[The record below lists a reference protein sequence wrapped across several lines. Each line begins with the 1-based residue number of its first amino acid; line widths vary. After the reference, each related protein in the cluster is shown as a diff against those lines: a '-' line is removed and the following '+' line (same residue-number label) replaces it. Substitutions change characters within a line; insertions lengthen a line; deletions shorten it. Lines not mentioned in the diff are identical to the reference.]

1 MSFLSNLFVAIL
13 MFLFFFNK
21 MSIIKTIRRCLFFL
35 YSTLSLDVV
44 IDVCILIEEVFMVPE
59 SINTDRKE
67 DIIDLYNNLKIGL
80 EDVEKGNIRPFSE
93 LLSEIKNR
101 RQEES

>member
-1 MSFLSNLFVAIL
+1 

-93 LLSEIKNR
+93 FLSEIKNR

>member
-1 MSFLSNLFVAIL
+1 
-13 MFLFFFNK
+13 

-44 IDVCILIEEVFMVPE
+44 VNVCILIEEVFMVPE
-59 SINTDRKE
+59 SINKDRKG
-67 DIIDLYNNLKIGL
+67 DIFIDLYNNLKIGL
-80 EDVEKGNIRPFSE
+80 EDVINGNTHSFSVF
-93 LLSEIKNR
+93 LSETKNR

>member
-1 MSFLSNLFVAIL
+1 

-44 IDVCILIEEVFMVPE
+44 VNACILIEEVFMVPE
-59 SINTDRKE
+59 SINTDREE

>member
-1 MSFLSNLFVAIL
+1 
-13 MFLFFFNK
+13 
-21 MSIIKTIRRCLFFL
+21 MSIIKTIRQCLFFL

-93 LLSEIKNR
+93 FLSEIKNR

>member
-1 MSFLSNLFVAIL
+1 

-59 SINTDRKE
+59 SINTDREE

-93 LLSEIKNR
+93 FLSEIKNR

>member
-1 MSFLSNLFVAIL
+1 

-59 SINTDRKE
+59 SINTDREE

>member
-1 MSFLSNLFVAIL
+1 

-59 SINTDRKE
+59 SINTDREE

-80 EDVEKGNIRPFSE
+80 EDVEKGNARPFSE
-93 LLSEIKNR
+93 FLSELRNR
-101 RQEES
+101 IQEKPQTTF

>member
-1 MSFLSNLFVAIL
+1 
-13 MFLFFFNK
+13 
-21 MSIIKTIRRCLFFL
+21 MSIIKTIRQCLFFL

-59 SINTDRKE
+59 SINTDREE

-80 EDVEKGNIRPFSE
+80 EDVEKGNARPFSE
-93 LLSEIKNR
+93 FLSELRNR
-101 RQEES
+101 IQEKPQTTF

>member
-1 MSFLSNLFVAIL
+1 
-13 MFLFFFNK
+13 
-21 MSIIKTIRRCLFFL
+21 
-35 YSTLSLDVV
+35 
-44 IDVCILIEEVFMVPE
+44 MVPE
-59 SINTDRKE
+59 SINTDREE

>member
-67 DIIDLYNNLKIGL
+67 DIIDLYNNLNIGL
-80 EDVEKGNIRPFSE
+80 EVVEK
-93 LLSEIKNR
+93 
-101 RQEES
+101 

>member
-1 MSFLSNLFVAIL
+1 

-21 MSIIKTIRRCLFFL
+21 MSIIKTIRQCLFFL

-59 SINTDRKE
+59 SINKDREE

-80 EDVEKGNIRPFSE
+80 EDVEKGNTRPFSE
-93 LLSEIKNR
+93 FLAETKNR
-101 RQEES
+101 RQEKS

>member
-1 MSFLSNLFVAIL
+1 

-67 DIIDLYNNLKIGL
+67 DIRDLHNNLKIGL

-93 LLSEIKNR
+93 FLSEIKNR

>member
-1 MSFLSNLFVAIL
+1 

-21 MSIIKTIRRCLFFL
+21 MSIIKTIRQCLFFL

-44 IDVCILIEEVFMVPE
+44 VIACILIEEVFMVSE
-59 SINTDRKE
+59 NKNIEKE
-67 DIIDLYNNLKIGL
+67 NIEDLYNNLKIGL

>member
-1 MSFLSNLFVAIL
+1 

-21 MSIIKTIRRCLFFL
+21 MSIIKTIRQCLFFL

-44 IDVCILIEEVFMVPE
+44 VNACILIEEVFMVPE

-67 DIIDLYNNLKIGL
+67 DIIDLHNNLKIGL

>member
-1 MSFLSNLFVAIL
+1 

-21 MSIIKTIRRCLFFL
+21 MSIIKTIRQCLFFL

-44 IDVCILIEEVFMVPE
+44 VNACILIEEVFMVPE
-59 SINTDRKE
+59 SMNKDRKG
-67 DIIDLYNNLKIGL
+67 DIFIDLYNNLKIGL

-93 LLSEIKNR
+93 FLSEIKNR

>member
-1 MSFLSNLFVAIL
+1 MENNEYKKIRYYLYNY
-13 MFLFFFNK
+13 NK
-21 MSIIKTIRRCLFFL
+21 LPQKIAER
-35 YSTLSLDVV
+35 
-44 IDVCILIEEVFMVPE
+44 E
-59 SINTDRKE
+59 E

-93 LLSEIKNR
+93 FLSEIKNR

>member
-1 MSFLSNLFVAIL
+1 

-21 MSIIKTIRRCLFFL
+21 MSIIKTIRQCLFFL

-59 SINTDRKE
+59 SINTDREE

-80 EDVEKGNIRPFSE
+80 EDVEKGNARPFFEFLSE
-93 LLSEIKNR
+93 LRNR
-101 RQEES
+101 IQEKPQTTF

>member
-1 MSFLSNLFVAIL
+1 

-21 MSIIKTIRRCLFFL
+21 MSIIKTIRQCLFFL
-35 YSTLSLDVV
+35 YSTLSLDVAV
-44 IDVCILIEEVFMVPE
+44 NACILIEEVFMVPE

-93 LLSEIKNR
+93 FLSEIKNR

>member
-1 MSFLSNLFVAIL
+1 
-13 MFLFFFNK
+13 

-44 IDVCILIEEVFMVPE
+44 VNVCILIEEVFMVPE

-93 LLSEIKNR
+93 FLSEIKNR

>member
-1 MSFLSNLFVAIL
+1 MSLFCRYQSNIARYKL
-13 MFLFFFNK
+13 N
-21 MSIIKTIRRCLFFL
+21 
-35 YSTLSLDVV
+35 VV
-44 IDVCILIEEVFMVPE
+44 VDACILIEEVFMVPE
-59 SINTDRKE
+59 SINTDREE

-93 LLSEIKNR
+93 FLSEIKNR

>member
-1 MSFLSNLFVAIL
+1 
-13 MFLFFFNK
+13 

-44 IDVCILIEEVFMVPE
+44 VNVCILIEEVFMVPE
-59 SINTDRKE
+59 SMNKDRKG
-67 DIIDLYNNLKIGL
+67 DIFIDLYNNLKIGL

-93 LLSEIKNR
+93 FLSEIKNR

>member
-1 MSFLSNLFVAIL
+1 
-13 MFLFFFNK
+13 
-21 MSIIKTIRRCLFFL
+21 MSIIKTIRQCLFFL

-44 IDVCILIEEVFMVPE
+44 VNACILIEEVFMVPE
-59 SINTDRKE
+59 SINTDREE

-93 LLSEIKNR
+93 FLSEIKNR

>member
-1 MSFLSNLFVAIL
+1 

-44 IDVCILIEEVFMVPE
+44 VNACILIEEVFMVPE
-59 SINTDRKE
+59 SINTDREE

-93 LLSEIKNR
+93 FLSEIKNR

>member
-1 MSFLSNLFVAIL
+1 

-59 SINTDRKE
+59 SIFTDRKE

>member
-1 MSFLSNLFVAIL
+1 

>member
-1 MSFLSNLFVAIL
+1 

-67 DIIDLYNNLKIGL
+67 DIIELYNNLKIGL

>member
-1 MSFLSNLFVAIL
+1 

-21 MSIIKTIRRCLFFL
+21 MSIIKTIRLCLFFL

-59 SINTDRKE
+59 SINTDREE